1 MRQAYSTP
9 RPASSAL
16 DGVPPAACRALAAE
30 LFAGAQA
37 VHGRARGAR
46 DDYGLRLRLLR
57 SSGALAEMRLHV
69 GARLQVADPE
79 SADACDLRHALYDL
93 CDAHSLVA
101 RAADAAASLLPA

>member
-37 VHGRARGAR
+37 VHALAR

-101 RAADAAASLLPA
+101 RAADAAASLLPT